1 RALAA
6 ARKTI
11 DAALAAPVNAA
22 ELAAGKN
29 LLTNSYSLSLADPA
43 FYVDAVLMRYAYG
56 KDVLTGYAAR
66 IGAVTAEKVAGVN
79 KALSEGMRI
88 EYVIK

>member
-1 RALAA
+1 
-6 ARKTI
+6 
-11 DAALAAPVNAA
+11 
-22 ELAAGKN
+22 
-29 LLTNSYSLSLADPA
+29 
-43 FYVDAVLMRYAYG
+43 MRYAYG

-66 IGAVTAEKVAGVN
+66 IGAVTAEKVADVN